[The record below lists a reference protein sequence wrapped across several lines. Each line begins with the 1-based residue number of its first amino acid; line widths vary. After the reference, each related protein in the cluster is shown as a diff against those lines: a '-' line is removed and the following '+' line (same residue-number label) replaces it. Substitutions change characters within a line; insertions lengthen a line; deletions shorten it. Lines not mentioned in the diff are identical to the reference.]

1 MRCGDFK
8 LALSFIS
15 SSASPAFTTP
25 FAIKK
30 VNYALK
36 EFTLSN
42 FFIQNITEVLMC
54 YSAVKCVESD
64 TCPIRFTVCSNTN
77 Y

>member
-1 MRCGDFK
+1 MWRLQTCPLFYLIK
-8 LALSFIS
+8 CLTSLHNTICYK
-15 SSASPAFTTP
+15 
-25 FAIKK
+25 KK
-30 VNYALK
+30 VKYALK